1 MEAAIFDTTVW
12 IDFMN
17 GVEDDRTILLE
28 NYIKNAS
35 SNLYLMPTILQEILQ
50 GLRTEQDFLKT
61 KNILESF
68 NILDSDWQDRSI
80 EASKLYFELRKKGVT
95 IRKSTD
101 CLIAAVAICYDFLLV
116 HNDTDFDKITPYC
129 SLRTHR

>member
-116 HNDTDFDKITPYC
+116 HNDTDFDKITSYY

>member
-1 MEAAIFDTTVW
+1 MKAAIFDTTVW

-116 HNDTDFDKITPYC
+116 HNDTDFDKITSYY

>member
-12 IDFMN
+12 IDFIN
-17 GVEDDRTILLE
+17 GVDDNRTILLE

-35 SNLYLMPTILQEILQ
+35 SNLYLTPTILQEILQ

-61 KNILESF
+61 MNILKSF
-68 NILDSDWQDRSI
+68 NILDADWQDRSV
-80 EASKLYFELRKKGVT
+80 EASKLYFELRKKGIT

-101 CLIAAVAICYDFLLV
+101 CLVAAVAIWYDFLLV

>member
-12 IDFMN
+12 IDFIN

-35 SNLYLMPTILQEILQ
+35 SNLYLTPTILQEILQ

-116 HNDTDFDKITPYC
+116 HNDNDFDKIIPYC
-129 SLRTHR
+129 TLRTLR

>member
-12 IDFMN
+12 IDFIN
-17 GVEDDRTILLE
+17 GVDDDRTILLE

-35 SNLYLMPTILQEILQ
+35 SNLYLTPTILQEILQ

-116 HNDTDFDKITPYC
+116 HNDTDFDKIIPYC
-129 SLRTHR
+129 TLRTLR